1 MKTVFTYIVKNSHL
15 EKGLFPDELKI
26 ADVLP
31 IFKKSDDFNK
41 EN

>member
-31 IFKKSDDFNK
+31 IFKKSDDLNK